1 VTTTTP
7 PTVDPRAALQRLFGF
22 TDFKP
27 GQRPVIDAVLAGE
40 DLLAVMPTGAG
51 KSLCYQLPAFLLP
64 GCTVVISPLVA
75 LMKDQLD
82 SLPEA
87 LRDQSAVF
95 NSTVDREAMDARLAD
110 LAAGR
115 LKLLYVAPERL
126 RQRPFLHAL
135 ARAAISRFVVDEA
148 HCISLWGHDF
158 RPDYLFIPTVLD
170 LLGGPPLLAMTA
182 TATPAVQAELQERFH
197 RP

>member
-1 VTTTTP
+1 MTANAP
-7 PTVDPRAALQRLFGF
+7 PLDAIDPRDALQRLFGF
-22 TDFKP
+22 PDFRP
-27 GQRPVIDAVLAGE
+27 GQEEVVRAVLAGE
-40 DLLAVMPTGAG
+40 DVLAVMPTGAG

-82 SLPEA
+82 SLPEG
-87 LRDQSAVF
+87 LREQAAVF
-95 NSTVDREAMDARLAD
+95 NSTVEREGMDARLED
-110 LAAGR
+110 LPAGR
-115 LKLLYVAPERL
+115 LKWLYVAPERL

-158 RPDYLFIPTVLD
+158 RPDYLFIP
-170 LLGGPPLLAMTA
+170 
-182 TATPAVQAELQERFH
+182 
-197 RP
+197 